1 MYVFSLSFCFNHYFL
16 CISAPIF
23 FFSALES
30 ADYIFHVSHLYSL
43 GISLVP
49 MNSGNMICA
58 FSRKRR
64 FPTDLIFSKTNPNNK
79 IMAVNI
85 NEGKITYENA
95 RMIFRFRMILISPP
109 AWKEEASSTVSS
121 ELRFKNMKLS
131 NGNFIASHV
140 KLHCSIMIIVI
151 L

>member
-1 MYVFSLSFCFNHYFL
+1 MYFRPH
-16 CISAPIF
+16 
-23 FFSALES
+23 FFSFATQES

-43 GISLVP
+43 GISSVP

-64 FPTDLIFSKTNPNNK
+64 FSTDLIFSKTNQNNK

-95 RMIFRFRMILISPP
+95 RMIFRFRMILISLF
-109 AWKEEASSTVSS
+109 AWKEEASSTASS
-121 ELRFKNMKLS
+121 DLRFKNTKLS
-131 NGNFIASHV
+131 NGNSIASHV
-140 KLHCSIMIIVI
+140 KLQCSIMIIVI